1 MAPIHIS
8 GRLYPPGRQATSRTP
23 TSRQTPC
30 ALAPSA
36 PDLSSSL
43 QLRAISIRV
52 AAIWRCRL
60 RSLAPSTGVPFDR
73 CSRDSNIAAS
83 VQLAPHCQAYL
94 FKPRSPRPT
103 PFSAWS
109 YAHCPLLRLAL
120 CSCCVNCILPS
131 AAHHRTLASSRSS
144 TARTTLSTSPPN
156 PAYTMANKSEKFS
169 EKGNQGQSFGQFIW
183 NPSTKEF
190 LGRTGGSWCKY
201 GTHRTVHLSMSNR
214 PPELEH

>member
-8 GRLYPPGRQATSRTP
+8 GRLYPPGDKPHTYQG
-23 TSRQTPC
+23 SRQTPC
-30 ALAPSA
+30 AVAPSA
-36 PDLSSSL
+36 PDLSLSL

-60 RSLAPSTGVPFDR
+60 LSLAPSTGVPFDR

-83 VQLAPHCQAYL
+83 VQLAPHCQTYL
-94 FKPRSPRPT
+94 FKPRSHRPT

-109 YAHCPLLRLAL
+109 HAHCPLLRLAL
-120 CSCCVNCILPS
+120 CSCCVNCILTP
-131 AAHHRTLASSRSS
+131 ADHRTLASSRSS
-144 TARTTLSTSPPN
+144 TARTTLSTSSPN

-214 PPELEH
+214 PPQLEH